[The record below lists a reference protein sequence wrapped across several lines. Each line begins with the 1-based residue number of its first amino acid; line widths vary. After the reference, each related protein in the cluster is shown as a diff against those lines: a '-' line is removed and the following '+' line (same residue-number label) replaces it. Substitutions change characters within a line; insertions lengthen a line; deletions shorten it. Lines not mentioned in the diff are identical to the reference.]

1 MAKKKATRGKK
12 EFDMENALDFLV
24 TNDSTKK
31 EDQPTESISKPRKAK
46 KKYTTVTVRIEEDL
60 FLKVK
65 AVAYWK
71 RRKIMDV
78 FNASLLEH
86 IANMNEEDLEKAVKD
101 YQKYKKE

>member
-24 TNDSTKK
+24 SNDSVKK
-31 EDQPTESISKPRKAK
+31 EEQTTQASPKPRKAK

-78 FNASLLEH
+78 FNTSLLEH
-86 IANMNEEDLEKAVKD
+86 IENMNEEDLEKAVED
-101 YQKYKKE
+101 YQKYTNE